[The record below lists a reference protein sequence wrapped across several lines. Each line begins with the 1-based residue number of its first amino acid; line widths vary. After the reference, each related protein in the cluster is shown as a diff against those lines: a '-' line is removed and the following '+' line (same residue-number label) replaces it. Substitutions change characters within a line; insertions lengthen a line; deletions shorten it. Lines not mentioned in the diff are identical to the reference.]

1 MWIFSMTAS
10 IVDALILAVFADGK
24 IDTEEAVLLQVFF
37 SNYPEFSDVSR
48 DSFEEAQIKLRNR
61 LQSGK
66 SVSDLVE
73 EIGKNLNDS
82 DRNTAFAFAYEIC
95 ASNFT
100 LDEHEIDLLKKMQKL
115 WKLKPSVVT
124 AIKLSAELRYRN

>member
-1 MWIFSMTAS
+1 MTENL
-10 IVDALILAVFADGK
+10 VNVLIIAVFADGK
-24 IDTEEAVLLQVFF
+24 IDTEEAVLLQNFF
-37 SNYPEFSDVSR
+37 SHYPNFSDVSR
-48 DSFEEAQIKLRNR
+48 DSFQEAQVKLRNR
-61 LQSGK
+61 LRSGENINQ
-66 SVSDLVE
+66 LIE
-73 EIGKNLNDS
+73 EIGNSLDEKQ
-82 DRNTAFAFAYEIC
+82 RNTAFALAYEIC

>member
-1 MWIFSMTAS
+1 MTS
-10 IVDALILAVFADGK
+10 NLVDALILAVFADGK

-66 SVSDLVE
+66 SVSDLIE
-73 EIGKNLNDS
+73 EIGKNLDES

-95 ASNFT
+95 ASNFILVASNSVFSVADPKTITPVDT
-100 LDEHEIDLLKKMQKL
+100 LYPIAPCSFIL
-115 WKLKPSVVT
+115 
-124 AIKLSAELRYRN
+124 

>member
-100 LDEHEIDLLKKMQKL
+100 LDEHEIDLLQKMQKL

>member
-1 MWIFSMTAS
+1 MTAS

-100 LDEHEIDLLKKMQKL
+100 LDEHEIDLLQKMQKL

-124 AIKLSAELRYRN
+124 AIELSAELRYRN

>member
-1 MWIFSMTAS
+1 MTS
-10 IVDALILAVFADGK
+10 NLVDALILAVFADGK

-73 EIGKNLNDS
+73 EIGKSLNDS
-82 DRNTAFAFAYEIC
+82 DPNTAFAFAYEIC

-115 WKLKPSVVT
+115 WKLKPSVVK

>member
-1 MWIFSMTAS
+1 MDFNMTS
-10 IVDALILAVFADGK
+10 NLVDALILAVFADGK

-73 EIGKNLNDS
+73 EIGKSLNDS

-115 WKLKPSVVT
+115 WKLKPSVVK

>member
-1 MWIFSMTAS
+1 VWIFSMTAS

-100 LDEHEIDLLKKMQKL
+100 LDEHEIDLLQKMQKL

-124 AIKLSAELRYRN
+124 AIELSAELRYRN

>member
-1 MWIFSMTAS
+1 VWIFSMTAS

>member
-1 MWIFSMTAS
+1 MTAS

-100 LDEHEIDLLKKMQKL
+100 LDEHEIDLLQKMQKL

>member
-100 LDEHEIDLLKKMQKL
+100 LDEHEIDLLQKMQKL

-124 AIKLSAELRYRN
+124 AIELSAELRYRN

>member
-1 MWIFSMTAS
+1 M
-10 IVDALILAVFADGK
+10 
-24 IDTEEAVLLQVFF
+24 
-37 SNYPEFSDVSR
+37 
-48 DSFEEAQIKLRNR
+48 
-61 LQSGK
+61 
-66 SVSDLVE
+66 SDLVE

-115 WKLKPSVVT
+115 WKLKPSVFT